1 MLSAGRIALG
11 SWNLLDVHS
20 GGGGGG
26 GIVFRGY
33 SCSIARQGRGDTS
46 RRVLK
51 FADLV
56 ASIELQNGART
67 PNAA

>member
-1 MLSAGRIALG
+1 MFIRGE
-11 SWNLLDVHS
+11 
-20 GGGGGG
+20 GGG